1 MEKVNMTEI
10 KMNVA
15 CLCAYMRVTT
25 DELADM
31 ANISR
36 SRLMGIRTGRIRMS
50 GDDLLGLYEATG
62 IPMEN
67 IQTAQEMQ

>member
-1 MEKVNMTEI
+1 MEKVNMNEI

-62 IPMEN
+62 MPMEN